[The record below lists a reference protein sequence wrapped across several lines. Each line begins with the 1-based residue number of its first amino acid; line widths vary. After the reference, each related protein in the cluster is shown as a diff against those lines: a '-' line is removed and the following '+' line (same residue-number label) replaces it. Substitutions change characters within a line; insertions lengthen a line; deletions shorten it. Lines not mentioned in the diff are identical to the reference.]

1 VITLDFS
8 FQFKHCIYWR
18 NPKFILKGDFIM
30 MLRGYKN
37 FIVFNRKQE
46 DSDLAANDI
55 DSAMFSG
62 SPRLVGDYY
71 MVVFNTNFTRM
82 TDDEAYLEQ
91 LENAKKILNRYK
103 IKYKI
108 CKFKD

>member
-1 VITLDFS
+1 
-8 FQFKHCIYWR
+8 
-18 NPKFILKGDFIM
+18 M
-30 MLRGYKN
+30 MSRGYKN

-46 DSDLAANDI
+46 DSELAAIDI

-62 SPRLVGDYY
+62 FPRLVGDHY
-71 MVVFNTNFTRM
+71 MVVFSTNFTRK
-82 TDDEAYLEQ
+82 TDEEAYVEQ
-91 LENAKKILNRYK
+91 LENTKKILNKYK

>member
-1 VITLDFS
+1 
-8 FQFKHCIYWR
+8 
-18 NPKFILKGDFIM
+18 M
-30 MLRGYKN
+30 MSRSYKN

-55 DSAMFSG
+55 DSAMFAG
-62 SPRLVGDYY
+62 FPRLIGDHY
-71 MVVFNTNFTRM
+71 MVVFSTNFTRK

-91 LENAKKILNRYK
+91 LENAKKILNKYK

>member
-1 VITLDFS
+1 
-8 FQFKHCIYWR
+8 
-18 NPKFILKGDFIM
+18 M
-30 MLRGYKN
+30 MSRGYKN

-46 DSDLAANDI
+46 DSELAANDI

-62 SPRLVGDYY
+62 YPRLIGDHY
-71 MVVFNTNFTRM
+71 MVVFCTNFTRK
-82 TDDEAYLEQ
+82 TDEQAYYEQ
-91 LENAKKILNRYK
+91 LENAKRILDKYK

>member
-1 VITLDFS
+1 
-8 FQFKHCIYWR
+8 
-18 NPKFILKGDFIM
+18 M
-30 MLRGYKN
+30 MSRGYKN

-46 DSDLAANDI
+46 DSELAANDI

-62 SPRLVGDYY
+62 CPRLVGDHY
-71 MVVFNTNFTRM
+71 MVVFSTNFTRK
-82 TDDEAYLEQ
+82 TDEEVYIEQ
-91 LENAKKILNRYK
+91 LENAKKILNKYK